1 MLNFIQEGVC
11 MRNICMILYLCLFLS
26 ASAFAMGRSPGDG
39 QGGHEGPGGH
49 HRGGGG
55 APEPATLVL
64 IIAGLGAGAAF
75 GIKKYISK

>member
-1 MLNFIQEGVC
+1 
-11 MRNICMILYLCLFLS
+11 
-26 ASAFAMGRSPGDG
+26 MGRSPGDG

-75 GIKKYISK
+75 GIKKYMNR